1 MSILVYIETNQNQIK
16 KSSLESLSYAK
27 ELSKFFRS
35 KVIAVVINCSELAP
49 LNDFGPDKIISIN
62 EKKLETFN
70 AHNYA
75 DVISNVAKDENV
87 GGENSAIYETVN
99 GGKSWAK
106 FIIISDSINCKYLAP
121 LLSVKLNAAFISN
134 VVSLPG
140 LTNDFILKRST
151 FSNKAFCDIKPTCAV
166 SILSISKNSIG
177 LIENKSE
184 PIIINHDINFTESG
198 LISESIKVS
207 EETVSI
213 EDADIVVSAG
223 RGLKGPENW
232 NIVEDLAKTLNAAT
246 ACSKPVSDMG
256 WRPHSEHVGQTGKP
270 VSTNLYIAIGISGAI
285 QHLAGV
291 SSSKVKVVIN
301 NDPEAPFFKVA
312 DYGVVG
318 DAFEVVP
325 KLNEKLKAFQA
336 ENN

>member
-1 MSILVYIETNQNQIK
+1 MSILVYIESNQNQIK
-16 KSSLESLSYAK
+16 KSSFESLSYAK
-27 ELSKFFRS
+27 KLSKLIS
-35 KVIAVVINCSELAP
+35 LDVIAVVINCSELAP
-49 LNDFGPDKIISIN
+49 LSDFGPDKIISIN

-75 DVISNVAKDENV
+75 GVISNVSKSVNAKN
-87 GGENSAIYETVN
+87 
-99 GGKSWAK
+99 
-106 FIIISDSINCKYLAP
+106 IIISDSINCKYLAS
-121 LLSVKLNAAFISN
+121 LLSVKLNAAFVSN
-134 VVSLPG
+134 VVSLPNS
-140 LTNDFILKRST
+140 TNPFVVKRST
-151 FSNKAFCDIKPTCAV
+151 FSNKAFCEIEIN
-166 SILSISKNSIG
+166 SEIRILSISKNSIG
-177 LIENKSE
+177 LNENKSE
-184 PIIINHDINFTESG
+184 PIIINPDINFTESK
-198 LISESIKVS
+198 LTSDSIKVS
-207 EETVSI
+207 EEKVSI
-213 EDADIVVSAG
+213 EDADVVVSAG

-312 DYGVVG
+312 DYGIVG

>member
-1 MSILVYIETNQNQIK
+1 MSILVYIESNQNQIK
-16 KSSLESLSYAK
+16 KSSFESLSYAK
-27 ELSKFFRS
+27 KLSKLIS
-35 KVIAVVINCSELAP
+35 LDVIAVVINCSELAP
-49 LNDFGPDKIISIN
+49 LSDFGPDKIISIN

-75 DVISNVAKDENV
+75 DVISNVSKSVSAKN
-87 GGENSAIYETVN
+87 
-99 GGKSWAK
+99 
-106 FIIISDSINCKYLAP
+106 IIISDSINCKYLAS
-121 LLSVKLNAAFISN
+121 LLSVKLNAAFVSN
-134 VVSLPG
+134 VVSVPNS
-140 LTNDFILKRST
+140 TNPFVVKRST
-151 FSNKAFCDIKPTCAV
+151 FSNKAFCKIEIN
-166 SILSISKNSIG
+166 SEIRILSISKNSIG
-177 LIENKSE
+177 LNENKSE
-184 PIIINHDINFTESG
+184 PIIINPDINFTESK
-198 LISESIKVS
+198 LTSESIKVS
-207 EETVSI
+207 EEKVSI
-213 EDADIVVSAG
+213 EDADVVVSAG

-312 DYGVVG
+312 DYGIVG

>member
-1 MSILVYIETNQNQIK
+1 MSILVYIESNQNQIK
-16 KSSLESLSYAK
+16 KSSFESLSYAK
-27 ELSKFFRS
+27 KLSKLIS
-35 KVIAVVINCSELAP
+35 LDVIAVVINCSEPAP
-49 LNDFGPDKIISIN
+49 LSDFGPDKIISIN

-75 DVISNVAKDENV
+75 DVISNVSKSVSAKN
-87 GGENSAIYETVN
+87 
-99 GGKSWAK
+99 
-106 FIIISDSINCKYLAP
+106 IIIADSINCKYLAS
-121 LLSVKLNAAFISN
+121 LLSVKLDAAFVSN
-134 VVSLPG
+134 VVSLPNS
-140 LTNDFILKRST
+140 TNPFVVKRST
-151 FSNKAFCDIKPTCAV
+151 FSNKAFCDIEIN
-166 SILSISKNSIG
+166 SEIRILSISKNSIG
-177 LIENKSE
+177 LNENKSE
-184 PIIINHDINFTESG
+184 PIIINPDINFTESK
-198 LISESIKVS
+198 LTSESIKVS
-207 EETVSI
+207 EEKVSI
-213 EDADIVVSAG
+213 EDADVVVSAG

-312 DYGVVG
+312 DYGIVG

>member
-1 MSILVYIETNQNQIK
+1 MSILVYIESNQNQIK
-16 KSSLESLSYAK
+16 KSSFESLSYAK
-27 ELSKFFRS
+27 KLSKLIS
-35 KVIAVVINCSELAP
+35 LDVIAVVINCSELAP
-49 LNDFGPDKIISIN
+49 LSDFGPDKIISIN

-75 DVISNVAKDENV
+75 DVISNVSKSVSAKN
-87 GGENSAIYETVN
+87 
-99 GGKSWAK
+99 
-106 FIIISDSINCKYLAP
+106 IIISDSINCKYLAS
-121 LLSVKLNAAFISN
+121 LLSVKLDAAFVSN
-134 VVSLPG
+134 VVSLPNS
-140 LTNDFILKRST
+140 TNPFTVKRST
-151 FSNKAFCDIKPTCAV
+151 FSNKAFCEIEIN
-166 SILSISKNSIG
+166 SEIRILSISKNSIG
-177 LIENKSE
+177 LNENKSE
-184 PIIINHDINFTESG
+184 PIIINPDINFTESK
-198 LISESIKVS
+198 LTSESIKVS
-207 EETVSI
+207 EEKVSI
-213 EDADIVVSAG
+213 EDADVVVSAG

-312 DYGVVG
+312 DYGIVG

>member
-1 MSILVYIETNQNQIK
+1 MRLKLFKMSILVYIESNQNQIK
-16 KSSLESLSYAK
+16 KSSFESLSYAK
-27 ELSKFFRS
+27 KLSKLIS
-35 KVIAVVINCSELAP
+35 LDVIAVVINCSELTP
-49 LNDFGPDKIISIN
+49 LSDFGPDKIISIN

-75 DVISNVAKDENV
+75 DVISNVSKSVSAKN
-87 GGENSAIYETVN
+87 
-99 GGKSWAK
+99 
-106 FIIISDSINCKYLAP
+106 IIISDSINCKYLAS
-121 LLSVKLNAAFISN
+121 LLSVKLNAAFVSN
-134 VVSLPG
+134 VVSLPNS
-140 LTNDFILKRST
+140 TNPFVVKRST
-151 FSNKAFCDIKPTCAV
+151 FSNKAFCEIEIN
-166 SILSISKNSIG
+166 SEIRILSISKNSIG
-177 LIENKSE
+177 LNENKSV
-184 PIIINHDINFTESG
+184 PIIINPDINFTESK
-198 LISESIKVS
+198 LTSESIKVS
-207 EETVSI
+207 EEKVSI
-213 EDADIVVSAG
+213 EDADVVVSAG

-312 DYGVVG
+312 DYGIVG

>member
-1 MSILVYIETNQNQIK
+1 MSILVYIESNQNQIK
-16 KSSLESLSYAK
+16 KSSFESLSYAK
-27 ELSKFFRS
+27 KLSKLIS
-35 KVIAVVINCSELAP
+35 LDVIAVVINCSELAP
-49 LNDFGPDKIISIN
+49 LSDFGPDKIISIN

-75 DVISNVAKDENV
+75 DVISNVSKSVSAKN
-87 GGENSAIYETVN
+87 
-99 GGKSWAK
+99 
-106 FIIISDSINCKYLAP
+106 IIISDSINCKYLAS
-121 LLSVKLNAAFISN
+121 LLSVKLNAAFVSN
-134 VVSLPG
+134 VVSLPNS
-140 LTNDFILKRST
+140 TNPFVVKRST
-151 FSNKAFCDIKPTCAV
+151 FSNKAFCEIEIN
-166 SILSISKNSIG
+166 SEIRILSISKNSIG
-177 LIENKSE
+177 LNENKSE
-184 PIIINHDINFTESG
+184 PIIINPDINFTKSK
-198 LISESIKVS
+198 LTSESIKVS
-207 EETVSI
+207 EEKVSI
-213 EDADIVVSAG
+213 EDADVVVSAG

-312 DYGVVG
+312 DYGIVG

>member
-1 MSILVYIETNQNQIK
+1 MSILVYIESNQNQIK
-16 KSSLESLSYAK
+16 KSSFESLSYAK
-27 ELSKFFRS
+27 KLSKLIS
-35 KVIAVVINCSELAP
+35 LDVIAVVINCSELAP
-49 LNDFGPDKIISIN
+49 LSDFGPDKIISID
-62 EKKLETFN
+62 EKKLQTFN

-75 DVISNVAKDENV
+75 DVISNVSKSVNAKN
-87 GGENSAIYETVN
+87 
-99 GGKSWAK
+99 
-106 FIIISDSINCKYLAP
+106 IIISDSINCKYLAS
-121 LLSVKLNAAFISN
+121 LLSVKLNAAFVSN
-134 VVSLPG
+134 VVSLPNS
-140 LTNDFILKRST
+140 TNPFVVKRST
-151 FSNKAFCDIKPTCAV
+151 FSNKAFCEIEIN
-166 SILSISKNSIG
+166 SEIRILSISKNSIG
-177 LIENKSE
+177 LNENKSE
-184 PIIINHDINFTESG
+184 PIIINPDIYFTESK
-198 LISESIKVS
+198 LTSESIKLS
-207 EETVSI
+207 NEKVSI
-213 EDADIVVSAG
+213 EDADVVVSAG

-312 DYGVVG
+312 DYGIVG

>member
-1 MSILVYIETNQNQIK
+1 MSILVYIESNQNQIK
-16 KSSLESLSYAK
+16 KSSFESLSYAK
-27 ELSKFFRS
+27 KLSKLIS
-35 KVIAVVINCSELAP
+35 LDVIAVAINCSELAP
-49 LNDFGPDKIISIN
+49 LSDFGPDKIISIN

-75 DVISNVAKDENV
+75 DVISNVSKSVSAKN
-87 GGENSAIYETVN
+87 
-99 GGKSWAK
+99 
-106 FIIISDSINCKYLAP
+106 IIISDSINCKYLAS
-121 LLSVKLNAAFISN
+121 LLSVKLNAAFVSN
-134 VVSLPG
+134 VVSLPNS
-140 LTNDFILKRST
+140 TNPFVVKRST
-151 FSNKAFCDIKPTCAV
+151 FSNKAFCEIEINSEIK
-166 SILSISKNSIG
+166 ILSISKNSIG
-177 LIENKSE
+177 LNENKSE
-184 PIIINHDINFTESG
+184 PIILNPDINFTESR
-198 LISESIKVS
+198 LTSESIKVS
-207 EETVSI
+207 EEKVSI
-213 EDADIVVSAG
+213 EDADVVVSAG

-312 DYGVVG
+312 DYGIVG

>member
-1 MSILVYIETNQNQIK
+1 MSILVYIESNQNQIK
-16 KSSLESLSYAK
+16 KSSFESLSYAK
-27 ELSKFFRS
+27 KLSKLIS
-35 KVIAVVINCSELAP
+35 LDVIAVVINCSELSP
-49 LNDFGPDKIISIN
+49 LSDFGPDKIISVN

-75 DVISNVAKDENV
+75 DVISNVSKSVSAKN
-87 GGENSAIYETVN
+87 
-99 GGKSWAK
+99 
-106 FIIISDSINCKYLAP
+106 IIISDSINCKYLAS
-121 LLSVKLNAAFISN
+121 LLSVKLNAAFVSN
-134 VVSLPG
+134 VVSLPNS
-140 LTNDFILKRST
+140 TNPFVVKRST
-151 FSNKAFCDIKPTCAV
+151 FSNKAFCEIEIN
-166 SILSISKNSIG
+166 SEIRILSISKNSIG
-177 LIENKSE
+177 LNENKSE
-184 PIIINHDINFTESG
+184 PIIINHDINFTESR
-198 LISESIKVS
+198 LTSESIKVS

-213 EDADIVVSAG
+213 EDADVVVSAG

-312 DYGVVG
+312 DYGIVG

>member
-1 MSILVYIETNQNQIK
+1 MSILVYIESNQNQIK
-16 KSSLESLSYAK
+16 KSSFESLSYAK
-27 ELSKFFRS
+27 KLSKLIS
-35 KVIAVVINCSELAP
+35 LDVIAVVINCSELAP
-49 LNDFGPDKIISIN
+49 LSDFGPDKIISIN

-75 DVISNVAKDENV
+75 DVISNVSKSISAKN
-87 GGENSAIYETVN
+87 
-99 GGKSWAK
+99 
-106 FIIISDSINCKYLAP
+106 IIISDSINCKYLAS
-121 LLSVKLNAAFISN
+121 LLSVKLNAAFVSN
-134 VVSLPG
+134 VVSLPNS
-140 LTNDFILKRST
+140 TNPFVVKRST
-151 FSNKAFCDIKPTCAV
+151 FSNKAFCEIEIN
-166 SILSISKNSIG
+166 SEIRILSISKNSIG
-177 LIENKSE
+177 LNENKSE
-184 PIIINHDINFTESG
+184 PIIINPDINFTESK
-198 LISESIKVS
+198 LTSESIKVS
-207 EETVSI
+207 EEKVSI
-213 EDADIVVSAG
+213 EDADVVVSAG

-312 DYGVVG
+312 DYGIVG

>member
-1 MSILVYIETNQNQIK
+1 MSILVYIESNQNQIK
-16 KSSLESLSYAK
+16 KSSFESLSYAK
-27 ELSKFFRS
+27 KLSKLIS
-35 KVIAVVINCSELAP
+35 LDVIAVVINCSELAP
-49 LNDFGPDKIISIN
+49 LSDFGPDKIISID

-75 DVISNVAKDENV
+75 DVISNVSKSVNAKN
-87 GGENSAIYETVN
+87 
-99 GGKSWAK
+99 
-106 FIIISDSINCKYLAP
+106 IIISDSINCKYLAS
-121 LLSVKLNAAFISN
+121 LLSVKLNAAFVSN
-134 VVSLPG
+134 VVSLPNS
-140 LTNDFILKRST
+140 TNPFVVKRST
-151 FSNKAFCDIKPTCAV
+151 FSNKAFCEIEIN
-166 SILSISKNSIG
+166 SEIRILSISKNSIG
-177 LIENKSE
+177 LNENKSE
-184 PIIINHDINFTESG
+184 PIIINPDINFTESR
-198 LISESIKVS
+198 LTSESIKVS

-213 EDADIVVSAG
+213 EDADVVVSAG

-312 DYGVVG
+312 DYGIVG

>member
-1 MSILVYIETNQNQIK
+1 MSILVYIESNQNQIK
-16 KSSLESLSYAK
+16 KSSFESLSYAK
-27 ELSKFFRS
+27 KLSKLIS
-35 KVIAVVINCSELAP
+35 LDVIAVVINCSELAP
-49 LNDFGPDKIISIN
+49 LSDFGPDKIISIN

-75 DVISNVAKDENV
+75 GVISNVSKSVNAKN
-87 GGENSAIYETVN
+87 
-99 GGKSWAK
+99 
-106 FIIISDSINCKYLAP
+106 IIISDSINCKYLAS
-121 LLSVKLNAAFISN
+121 LLSVKLNAAFVSN
-134 VVSLPG
+134 VVSLPNS
-140 LTNDFILKRST
+140 TNPFVVKRST
-151 FSNKAFCDIKPTCAV
+151 FSNKAFCEIEIN
-166 SILSISKNSIG
+166 SEIRILSISKNSIG
-177 LIENKSE
+177 LNENKSE
-184 PIIINHDINFTESG
+184 PIIINPDINFTESK
-198 LISESIKVS
+198 LTSESIKVS
-207 EETVSI
+207 EEKVSI
-213 EDADIVVSAG
+213 EDADVVVSAG

-312 DYGVVG
+312 DYGIVG

>member
-1 MSILVYIETNQNQIK
+1 MSILVYIESNQNQIK
-16 KSSLESLSYAK
+16 KSSFESLSYAK
-27 ELSKFFRS
+27 KLSKLIS
-35 KVIAVVINCSELAP
+35 LDVIAVVINCSELAP
-49 LNDFGPDKIISIN
+49 LSDFGPDKIISIN

-75 DVISNVAKDENV
+75 DVISNISKSVSAKN
-87 GGENSAIYETVN
+87 
-99 GGKSWAK
+99 
-106 FIIISDSINCKYLAP
+106 IIISDSINCKYLAS
-121 LLSVKLNAAFISN
+121 LLSVKLDAAFVSN
-134 VVSLPG
+134 VVSLP
-140 LTNDFILKRST
+140 NSINPFVVKRST
-151 FSNKAFCDIKPTCAV
+151 FSNKAFCDIEIN
-166 SILSISKNSIG
+166 SEIRILSISKNSIG
-177 LIENKSE
+177 LNENKSE
-184 PIIINHDINFTESG
+184 PIIINTDINFTESG
-198 LISESIKVS
+198 LSSESIKVS
-207 EETVSI
+207 NDTVSI
-213 EDADIVVSAG
+213 EDADVVVSAG

-312 DYGVVG
+312 DYGIVG

>member
-1 MSILVYIETNQNQIK
+1 MSILVYIESNQNQIK
-16 KSSLESLSYAK
+16 KSSFESLSYAK
-27 ELSKFFRS
+27 KLSELISAD
-35 KVIAVVINCSELAP
+35 VIAVVINCSKLAP
-49 LNDFGPDKIISIN
+49 LSDFGPDKIISIN
-62 EKKLETFN
+62 ERELELFN

-75 DVISNVAKDENV
+75 DVISNVSKSVSAKN
-87 GGENSAIYETVN
+87 
-99 GGKSWAK
+99 
-106 FIIISDSINCKYLAP
+106 IIISDSINCKYLAS
-121 LLSVKLNAAFISN
+121 LLSVKLNAAFVSN
-134 VVSLPG
+134 VVSLPDS
-140 LTNDFILKRST
+140 TNPFVIKRST
-151 FSNKAFCDIKPTCAV
+151 FSNKAFCEIEIN
-166 SILSISKNSIG
+166 SEIRILSISKNSIG
-177 LIENKSE
+177 LNENKSE
-184 PIIINHDINFTESG
+184 PIIINPDINFTESK
-198 LISESIKVS
+198 LTSESIKVS
-207 EETVSI
+207 EEKVSI
-213 EDADIVVSAG
+213 EDADVVVSAG

-232 NIVEDLAKTLNAAT
+232 NIIEDLAKTLNAAT

-312 DYGVVG
+312 DYGIVG

>member
-1 MSILVYIETNQNQIK
+1 MSILVYIESNQNQIK
-16 KSSLESLSYAK
+16 KSSFESLSYAK
-27 ELSKFFRS
+27 KLSKLIS
-35 KVIAVVINCSELAP
+35 LDVIAVVINCSELAP
-49 LNDFGPDKIISIN
+49 LSDFGPDKIISVN

-75 DVISNVAKDENV
+75 DVISNVSKSVSAKN
-87 GGENSAIYETVN
+87 
-99 GGKSWAK
+99 
-106 FIIISDSINCKYLAP
+106 IIISDSINCKYLAS
-121 LLSVKLNAAFISN
+121 LLSVKLNAAFVSN
-134 VVSLPG
+134 VVSLPNS
-140 LTNDFILKRST
+140 TNPFVVKRST
-151 FSNKAFCDIKPTCAV
+151 FSNKAFCEIEIN
-166 SILSISKNSIG
+166 SEIRILSISKNSIG
-177 LIENKSE
+177 LNENKSE
-184 PIIINHDINFTESG
+184 PIIINPDINFTESK
-198 LISESIKVS
+198 LTSKSIKVS
-207 EETVSI
+207 EEKVSI
-213 EDADIVVSAG
+213 EDADVVVSAG

-312 DYGVVG
+312 DYGIVG